1 MLRVFSSDA
10 YVVPLPQG
18 HRFPIQKY
26 RLLRQALLAEGVLRP
41 EQVHTPALATRA
53 QLGRVHTA
61 DYLRAVFEGTLNAR
75 ALRALGFP
83 WSPQLLDRSRASTGG
98 TIQAALAAL
107 EGGAAGN
114 LAGGTHHAHPERGS
128 GYCVFNDVAVAVREL
143 RARGL
148 IRRALV
154 VDLDVHQGDGTAR
167 IFAGDPEAFTL
178 SLHGARNFPF
188 RKAESDLDVPLE
200 DGSDDA
206 AYLDALD
213 RALPEAFARARPEI
227 VFYLAGSDPLRN
239 DRLGR
244 LSLTRDGLKAR
255 DERVLSLCGRE
266 RVPVVL
272 TMSGGYADP
281 IEDSVAAH
289 CNTYRVLS
297 ALMGGT

>member
-10 YVVPLPQG
+10 WIVPLPEG
-18 HRFPIQKY
+18 HRFPIEKY
-26 RLLRQALLAEGVLRP
+26 RRLREALLADGVLRP
-41 EQVHTPALATRA
+41 EQVQTPTLATRA

-61 DYLRAVFEGTLNAR
+61 DYLRDVFAGTLSAR

-107 EGGAAGN
+107 ADGAAGN

-128 GYCVFNDVAVAVREL
+128 GYCVFNDVAVAIREL
-143 RARGL
+143 RARGS

-167 IFAGDPEAFTL
+167 IFVGDPDAFTL
-178 SLHGARNFPF
+178 SLHGSKNFPF
-188 RKAESDLDVPLE
+188 RKAESDLDVALA

-213 RALPEAFARARPEI
+213 RALPEAFERARPEI
-227 VFYLAGSDPLRN
+227 VFYLAGSDPLQN

-244 LSLTRDGLKAR
+244 LSLTLDGLKAR
-255 DERVLSLCGRE
+255 DARVLSLCGDE

-281 IEDSVAAH
+281 IDDSVAAH

-297 ALMGGT
+297 ALRGGM